1 MKKTL
6 TIVLSTLIL
15 TIGVSASTSAHGI
28 SDNTAVYFDLRAQ
41 YEESIDKYNDLI
53 EQYKELS
60 DKYNELAKQYEDM
73 TKLNS
78 TNPYADKQEYLNAY
92 KAIAPTSIYDEYSA
106 NDIFLMQR
114 VIETE
119 VYDLDFEKKINIAS
133 VVLNRIDNGE
143 FGDTVKEVVTSPNQF
158 AWFRTEITQD
168 TKDALEWVY
177 YFGRTTDALY
187 FRSDGKPF
195 KGLTQVYDD
204 GAHTFWR

>member
-1 MKKTL
+1 MHKK
-6 TIVLSTLIL
+6 S
-15 TIGVSASTSAHGI
+15 
-28 SDNTAVYFDLRAQ
+28 
-41 YEESIDKYNDLI
+41 
-53 EQYKELS
+53 
-60 DKYNELAKQYEDM
+60 
-73 TKLNS
+73 
-78 TNPYADKQEYLNAY
+78 DKQEYLNAY
-92 KAIAPTSIYDEYSA
+92 KAIAPTSIYDEYSES
-106 NDIFLMQR
+106 DIFLMQR

-119 VYDLDFEKKINIAS
+119 VYDLDFEKKVNIAS

-195 KGLTQVYDD
+195 KGLTQVMND